1 MKHGLKYHNERC
13 QIIEMS
19 QVMHASGPDAQSK
32 QARLNQSYTKKVMDD
47 QDNQNQTLNM
57 EKHEQSLLEV
67 KPKAC

>member
-1 MKHGLKYHNERC
+1 
-13 QIIEMS
+13 MS

-32 QARLNQSYTKKVMDD
+32 QARLNQSYTKQVMDD

-67 KPKAC
+67 KPKAR